1 MIKEHDKVEIKCVDI
16 INRAKIRFF
25 EKTSKTETFRKYDQ
39 EKKRKKSKPTALGFQ
54 KREYTHRDKI
64 N

>member
-1 MIKEHDKVEIKCVDI
+1 MTREHDKVEIKWVDI

-25 EKTSKTETFRKYDQ
+25 EKTSKIEAFKKCDQ
-39 EKKRKKSKPTALGFQ
+39 GEKRKKWKPVDFGFQ
-54 KREYTHRDKI
+54 KREYTHRDKT